1 MLFISAG
8 FNFELP
14 ILKNPTGL
22 KVFDIFAFI
31 KASFSKTNAG
41 VGLMIMSIGGFVAYI
56 DKIGASHALVKLA
69 IIPLE
74 GLKKNPYLAASL
86 VIPIGQ
92 LLFIAIPSAA
102 GLGLLL
108 MASMF
113 PLLISLGVSRLSA
126 VSVITA
132 TTCFGMGPASA
143 ITASAIEI
151 AQLDTIDYFL
161 NYQLVVTLPMSLLM
175 MIMYYFTNK
184 YFDKKESFSPEPNI
198 SDVPHNSTAPKAF
211 AIIPLIPILLLIV
224 FSKLINP
231 FSSTTSLD
239 TTTAMIISF
248 FIAVLF
254 EFARTKDFR
263 QLISSFTIFWDGMA
277 NIFKSVVTL
286 IVTAD
291 IFAKGLISLGFINGL
306 VSVSENLGLG
316 GVLICVFFTLMIF
329 LASILMGSGNASF
342 FAFGPLIPS
351 ISKRLGLETTYL
363 ILPMQLSA
371 SIGRTVSP
379 VSGVLI
385 ATAAIAKVSTF
396 SIVKRNI
403 IPLTTITILLLIIN
417 HFIQ

>member
-1 MLFISAG
+1 
-8 FNFELP
+8 
-14 ILKNPTGL
+14 
-22 KVFDIFAFI
+22 
-31 KASFSKTNAG
+31 
-41 VGLMIMSIGGFVAYI
+41 
-56 DKIGASHALVKLA
+56 
-69 IIPLE
+69 
-74 GLKKNPYLAASL
+74 
-86 VIPIGQ
+86 
-92 LLFIAIPSAA
+92 
-102 GLGLLL
+102 
-108 MASMF
+108 
-113 PLLISLGVSRLSA
+113 
-126 VSVITA
+126 
-132 TTCFGMGPASA
+132 
-143 ITASAIEI
+143 
-151 AQLDTIDYFL
+151 
-161 NYQLVVTLPMSLLM
+161 
-175 MIMYYFTNK
+175 
-184 YFDKKESFSPEPNI
+184 
-198 SDVPHNSTAPKAF
+198 
-211 AIIPLIPILLLIV
+211 
-224 FSKLINP
+224 
-231 FSSTTSLD
+231 
-239 TTTAMIISF
+239 MIISF

-329 LASILMGSGNASF
+329 LASMLMGSGNASF

-403 IPLTTITILLLIIN
+403 IPLTTIIILLLIIN